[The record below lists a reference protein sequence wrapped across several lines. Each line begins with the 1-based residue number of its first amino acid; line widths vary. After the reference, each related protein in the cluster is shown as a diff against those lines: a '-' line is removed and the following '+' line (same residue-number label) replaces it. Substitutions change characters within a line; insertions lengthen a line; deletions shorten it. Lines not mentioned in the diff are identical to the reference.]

1 MIAALEAAA
10 EAYVEIR
17 DERMALTER
26 EVLAKLLVLREMH
39 KAGKTVYKRG
49 ALEIT
54 VVPADESVKVRIKK
68 PKDTEAAA

>member
-1 MIAALEAAA
+1 
-10 EAYVEIR
+10 
-17 DERMALTER
+17 
-26 EVLAKLLVLREMH
+26 MH